1 VAEPL
6 LKREGNLRFVSRAE
20 RGYPSDVLS
29 IVQDVRA
36 QLTNLALVPYGP
48 ATVLITLPPDEQP
61 CRAWECQVGSAV
73 TGQPRTIAGY
83 SVEDYRGLYALSLPH
98 TGPIRQ
104 LAQTHAKLVTHATSM
119 SYRVRPYWRVALRA
133 RRLADGNLLPVCDVA
148 VFIDK

>member
-6 LKREGNLRFVSRAE
+6 LKREGNVRLVTRTQ
-20 RGYPSDVLS
+20 RGYPSDVLGM
-29 IVQDVRA
+29 VDEVRG
-36 QLTNLALVPYGP
+36 QLATTALVPFGP
-48 ATVLITLPPDEQP
+48 AMVLMSLPPDEQP
-61 CRAWECQVGSAV
+61 CSAWECQVGTAV
-73 TGQPRTIAGY
+73 TGKPQRVAEL
-83 SVEDYRGLYALSLPH
+83 SVEDYRALFALSLPH

-104 LAQTHAKLVTHATSM
+104 LAQTYAKLAAHATSM